1 MENLFR
7 TFIPPP
13 LDQNKVAG
21 DKANSSQDAQAQ
33 QQGQPT
39 AAQQAQGGTAAS
51 EDGGSRLPVRT
62 DQIVVSV

>member
-39 AAQQAQGGTAAS
+39 AAQQGQGAQP
-51 EDGGSRLPVRT
+51 PVKMA
-62 DQIVVSV
+62 DQGCQ